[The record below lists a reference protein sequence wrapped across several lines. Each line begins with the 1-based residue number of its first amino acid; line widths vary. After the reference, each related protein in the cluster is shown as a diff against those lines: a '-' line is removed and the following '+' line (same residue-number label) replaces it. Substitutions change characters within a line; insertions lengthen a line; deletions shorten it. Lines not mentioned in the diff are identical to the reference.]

1 MEHIEKSR
9 FAHVGQSAQESESI
23 KRQSLTFMQDAMRR
37 LWKNKVAVVCVA
49 VILLLTAMS
58 IFAPMVSKFDYREQ
72 HYSHTN
78 APMGTVCNE
87 SGAEGEGHVH
97 YFGTDTLGRDIFTR
111 IWMGGR
117 VSLTIAVVSALVDLI
132 LGSIY
137 GGVSG
142 YFGGTL
148 DIIMMRLLEIINGIP
163 YLIIVILLM
172 MILRPGM
179 MTIII
184 AYSLVGW
191 IPMAR
196 LVRGQVVALKQQ
208 EYIAA
213 AEAMGAGPARIIA
226 RHLLPNTL
234 SVVIVR
240 VTLSPFAAVKD
251 ALPTKVVGV
260 PVMSPSCQVAP
271 SSVEYCHAATPLLS
285 ARVTST
291 VSVPVA
297 PERVRVTAPA
307 FAVGARPSTAK
318 SNTPDAGSSV
328 SPTLPA

>member
-9 FAHVGQSAQESESI
+9 FAYVGENAHDREAI
-23 KRQSLTFMQDAMRR
+23 ARPSLTFMQDAMRR
-37 LWKNKVAVVCVA
+37 LFKNKVAMVCV
-49 VILLLTAMS
+49 VIILVLTAMS
-58 IFAPMVSKFDYREQ
+58 IFAPMVSPFDYTEQ
-72 HYSHTN
+72 HYGHTN

-87 SGAEGEGHVH
+87 SGVPGEGHIH
-97 YFGTDTLGRDIFTR
+97 LFGTDTLGRDIFTR

-117 VSLTIAVVSALVDLI
+117 ISLTIAVVSALVDLV

-137 GGVSG
+137 GGISG

-148 DIIMMRLLEIINGIP
+148 DIIMMRILEIINGIP

-172 MILRPGM
+172 MVMRPGM

-196 LVRGQVVALKQQ
+196 LVRGQVVSLKEQ

-213 AEAMGAGPARIIA
+213 AVAMGASPARIIA

-240 VTLSPFAAVKD
+240 VTLSIPSAIFSEAYLSYIGLGIPLPMCSWGSLAQLGIENFRIYPSQLVIPAVCISLTMLAFNMFGDGLRD
-251 ALPTKVVGV
+251 AFDPRL
-260 PVMSPSCQVAP
+260 
-271 SSVEYCHAATPLLS
+271 
-285 ARVTST
+285 R
-291 VSVPVA
+291 
-297 PERVRVTAPA
+297 R
-307 FAVGARPSTAK
+307 
-318 SNTPDAGSSV
+318 
-328 SPTLPA
+328 

>member
-1 MEHIEKSR
+1 
-9 FAHVGQSAQESESI
+9 
-23 KRQSLTFMQDAMRR
+23 
-37 LWKNKVAVVCVA
+37 
-49 VILLLTAMS
+49 
-58 IFAPMVSKFDYREQ
+58 
-72 HYSHTN
+72 
-78 APMGTVCNE
+78 
-87 SGAEGEGHVH
+87 
-97 YFGTDTLGRDIFTR
+97 
-111 IWMGGR
+111 MGGR

-240 VTLSPFAAVKD
+240 VTLSIPSAIFSEAYLSYIGLGIPLPMCSWGSLAQLGIENFRIYPYQLIIPAICISLTMLAFNMFGDGLRD
-251 ALPTKVVGV
+251 AFDPRL
-260 PVMSPSCQVAP
+260 
-271 SSVEYCHAATPLLS
+271 
-285 ARVTST
+285 R
-291 VSVPVA
+291 
-297 PERVRVTAPA
+297 R
-307 FAVGARPSTAK
+307 
-318 SNTPDAGSSV
+318 
-328 SPTLPA
+328 